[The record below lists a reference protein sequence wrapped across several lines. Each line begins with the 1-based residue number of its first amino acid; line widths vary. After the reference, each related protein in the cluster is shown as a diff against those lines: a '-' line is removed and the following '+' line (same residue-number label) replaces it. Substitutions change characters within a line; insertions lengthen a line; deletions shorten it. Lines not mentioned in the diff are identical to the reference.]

1 MICLT
6 KKKKKMAKYLKTSF
20 FREIE
25 LLRDQEY
32 ISYGKMLEIIQ
43 DEVIKNYKQDNTFR
57 KKLKRFFKDIWL
69 GIKISSDIKQNHQM
83 F

>member
-1 MICLT
+1 MIYLM

-32 ISYGKMLEIIQ
+32 ISYGNMLEIIQ
-43 DEVIKNYKQDNTFR
+43 DEVIRNYKQDNTFI
-57 KKLKRFFKDIWL
+57 KKFKRFFKDIWL
-69 GIKISSDIKQNHQM
+69 GIKISNNIKQNHQM

>member
-1 MICLT
+1 
-6 KKKKKMAKYLKTSF
+6 MAKYLKTSF

-43 DEVIKNYKQDNTFR
+43 DEVIINYKQDNTFI
-57 KKLKRFFKDIWL
+57 KKFKRFFKDIWL
-69 GIKISSDIKQNHQM
+69 GIKISNNIKQNHQM

>member
-1 MICLT
+1 
-6 KKKKKMAKYLKTSF
+6 MAKYLKTSF

-43 DEVIKNYKQDNTFR
+43 DEVINNYKKDNTFG
-57 KKLKRFFKDIWL
+57 KKVKRFFKDIWL
-69 GIKISSDIKQNHQM
+69 GIKISNNIKENNQI